1 MKLDEL
7 AKKIGK
13 AVEDS
18 KPYWEARRV
27 ARQVG
32 QPGGALPANPSCM
45 RGHLLVS
52 VSPTEGEKHLPHGKR
67 SGLCPRMAA
76 FDQPSYTLPRQLH
89 PARDAINRV

>member
-27 ARQVG
+27 ARQVRR
-32 QPGGALPANPSCM
+32 P
-45 RGHLLVS
+45 
-52 VSPTEGEKHLPHGKR
+52 EGVCSAH
-67 SGLCPRMAA
+67 CP
-76 FDQPSYTLPRQLH
+76 QLH
-89 PARDAINRV
+89 TGSPFGFHVSQ

>member
-27 ARQVG
+27 ARQVRRPEG
-32 QPGGALPANPSCM
+32 VCSTHIFHGRLEAPAP
-45 RGHLLVS
+45 R
-52 VSPTEGEKHLPHGKR
+52 EKV
-67 SGLCPRMAA
+67 M
-76 FDQPSYTLPRQLH
+76 TLNKDGCLR
-89 PARDAINRV
+89 